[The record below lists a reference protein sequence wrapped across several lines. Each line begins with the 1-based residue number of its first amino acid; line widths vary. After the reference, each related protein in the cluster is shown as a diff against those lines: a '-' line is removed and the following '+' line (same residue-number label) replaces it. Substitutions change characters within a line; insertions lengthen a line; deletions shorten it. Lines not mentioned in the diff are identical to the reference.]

1 MVEPAWESWLSDRF
15 AGYLLY
21 DAAGAPRDPAHV
33 ARALERLSGTPGAW
47 NRLAAL
53 GFLLDPVGETASF
66 VTLGVPSWL
75 RRVLPTT
82 VRRTEESHGRVRGRT
97 DWSRTLQ
104 LRMQTRDPTRFVGIV
119 PERTFETPGAI
130 VIRWL
135 LEEILRAIAGFRSGD
150 LAGARGWLQSL
161 SEMQSSA
168 SRALAHAALRD
179 IPVRHPTPDERQQC
193 AQSHDPVL
201 RQAARVF
208 GFWSEL
214 LPSPRGD
221 ALQRTVER
229 FALAPADENK
239 RFELFTLLA
248 VVEALDRLFAGWKR
262 VDDLVAPDR
271 DSVASWTDG
280 ETSVRVAYD
289 QGTPAGIHADAM
301 KHYLGLQ
308 ASARPDLRLIWE
320 RDGVE
325 RELYLD
331 AKNST
336 VPRYMNDSHLKML
349 AYIADRP
356 AVFDENGPKVIIT
369 TPHPVVGTWR
379 PEDPVAFVDPE
390 GCVGGALE
398 ALLGVW
404 VGRESGLQMGVA

>member
-1 MVEPAWESWLSDRF
+1 MVEPVWENWLGERF

-21 DAAGAPRDPAHV
+21 DASGATRDSAHV
-33 ARALERLSGTPGAW
+33 AQALERLSGTPGAW

-53 GFLLDPVGETASF
+53 GFLLDPVGETESF

-82 VRRTEESHGRVRGRT
+82 VRRIEESHGRMRGRT

-150 LAGARGWLQSL
+150 LAGATGWLQPL
-161 SEMQSSA
+161 SQMQLSVG
-168 SRALAHAALRD
+168 RALAHAALRD
-179 IPVRHPTPDERQQC
+179 IPVRRPTPDERQHC

-201 RQAARVF
+201 RQAARAF
-208 GFWSEL
+208 GFWAEL
-214 LPSPRGD
+214 LPSPRGE

-229 FALAPADENK
+229 FALAPADANR
-239 RFELFTLLA
+239 RFELFTLL
-248 VVEALDRLFAGWKR
+248 VVIEALDRLLVGWKR

-271 DSVASWTDG
+271 DSVASWTEG
-280 ETSVRVAYD
+280 ETRVRVLYD
-289 QGTPAGIHADAM
+289 QGTPAGIHGDVM

-308 ASARPDLRLIWE
+308 ASVRPDLRLLWE
-320 RDGVE
+320 SGGVV

-331 AKNST
+331 AKNSME
-336 VPRYMNDSHLKML
+336 PSYLNDSHLKML

-356 AVFDENGPKVIIT
+356 DAFGGDGPKVILT
-369 TPHPVVGTWR
+369 TPRTVVGT
-379 PEDPVAFVDPE
+379 
-390 GCVGGALE
+390 
-398 ALLGVW
+398 
-404 VGRESGLQMGVA
+404 